1 MERIVV
7 VRIPH
12 GSFRP
17 GHGSRGPLG
26 FRRGIGA
33 NRRPTN
39 PLESVTDGD
48 GLVDSLDLSPTE
60 LWDLSWQGT
69 FERGMIRFTQRFD
82 VRGVQGLSAQV
93 WTCNLG
99 QNACGFLADHTPDAT
114 RSGDESAARVL
125 TT

>member
-17 GHGSRGPLG
+17 GHPDTDHEGLSD
-26 FRRGIGA
+26 FDEVIGA

-39 PLESVTDGD
+39 PLESDTDAD
-48 GLVDSLDLSPTE
+48 GIVDSLDLSPTE

-69 FERGMIRFTQRFD
+69 FETGMIRFTQRFD
-82 VRGVQGLSAQV
+82 VRGVEGVSSLI
-93 WTCNLG
+93 WTYNIV
-99 QNACGFLADHTPDAT
+99 
-114 RSGDESAARVL
+114 ESASVL
-125 TT
+125 LY